1 MAHGA
6 EHVEHS
12 NLMDAMVGATR
23 HSGLRPCPHLA
34 KGDIRAHS
42 RAPDRGTG
50 FDRAAKL
57 AAIPAGEGRDYGPAP
72 TCLRL
77 EELNAGNGDALFFLR
92 RQSLSQ
98 I

>member
-1 MAHGA
+1 MRKRLAA
-6 EHVEHS
+6 AS
-12 NLMDAMVGATR
+12 ALLPRAPAAA
-23 HSGLRPCPHLA
+23 CPQLA

-77 EELNAGNGDALFFLR
+77 EELNAGIGDALFFLR